1 MAKCLFCGT
10 MNNDGAR
17 NCAACGMPFSLMKT
31 FRNPKPEEAIA
42 PTRGTAPGSTAEQ
55 APAAEAEIGDFKD
68 PRDGRVYKTVK
79 IGKQIWMAEN
89 LDYGEFVV
97 SDAVEELTPGQ
108 KLYYDDD
115 KETGRRQGGLYT
127 WDIAK
132 QSCPPGWH
140 LPTVEEWEELEA
152 HIMSKDVPEEEVG
165 TSLKSKSGW
174 EETEKG
180 NGTDLMGFNALPSGL
195 RSPDGFCGLGET
207 CSWWADAGGEE
218 DEWCSFDLDGEDGS
232 LLRDD
237 ESGDDEDD
245 ETDDSEEPAENDA
258 EGAEEEDDESEGEG
272 EEDGEDGEE
281 DGGEDDDNDEGAP
294 PACSIRCVMD
304 VQ

>member
-10 MNNDGAR
+10 MNNDDAG
-17 NCAACGMPFSLMKT
+17 NCAACGMPFSLMKAN
-31 FRNPKPEEAIA
+31 RNSRPAAPMAPVREAV
-42 PTRGTAPGSTAEQ
+42 PGSAAEQ
-55 APAAEAEIGDFKD
+55 GSAAETEIGEFKD

-79 IGKQIWMAEN
+79 IGNRVWMAEN
-89 LDYGEFVV
+89 LDYGEFVD
-97 SDAVEELTPGQ
+97 SNAVQELAPGQ
-108 KLYYDDD
+108 KWYYDDNE
-115 KETGRRQGGLYT
+115 ETGRRQGGLYT
-127 WDIAK
+127 WGVAK

-258 EGAEEEDDESEGEG
+258 EGSGEENDEG
-272 EEDGEDGEE
+272 EEGGEDGEE
-281 DGGEDDDNDEGAP
+281 DGGEDDNDEGAS